1 MAATNADRVGKALAL
16 LATGLRPFVGRECEA
31 HWGSDWLKEVTAGDR
46 DRLVAEGRLDDIQV
60 QLRIMVSQWQHV
72 FRKVLSQADRSL
84 VGELIDIRNRWAHQ
98 EKFSSD
104 DAYRAVDSA
113 YRLLSSISAGEQA
126 EEADNL
132 KQDLLRQRYQ
142 KQARNTRRRSAT
154 TPIESN
160 PAGGLKPWREIV
172 TPHKDVASGSYQ
184 QAEFAADLH
193 QVWRGDAADEYGN
206 PEEFFRRTFL
216 TDGLRA
222 LLVDASKRLAG
233 FGGPPIVGLQTNFG
247 GGKTHSLISLFH
259 LAAAGP
265 AAKTLVGLDE
275 VVDQAVEGT
284 DVDAVPLAARAV
296 LVGTMLGPGEAE
308 VKDDG
313 TNVRTIWGEMA
324 WQLGGAEAFAHVA
337 EADAKGTNPGERLIE
352 LFRAYSPCLVLID
365 EWVAYARQLYGV
377 SDLPAGSFD
386 AQFTFAQA
394 LAEAAKSVPGTLVV
408 VSVPAS
414 DIEVG
419 GEAGKAALERLDNV
433 VGRME
438 SSWRPASAEEGFE
451 IVRRRLFEEMD
462 AESARE
468 RDAVVQSFADVYRR
482 DSAEFP
488 THARE
493 GDYERRMQAS
503 YPIHPE
509 LFDQLFTAWSELET
523 FQRTRGV
530 LRLMAAVIH
539 ELWER
544 GDRSLMILPASVP
557 LDAHAVTAE
566 LTRYLEDG
574 WPPVIESD
582 VDGPT
587 SRPLRLD
594 AENPGLAR
602 YSATRRVARTIYM
615 ASAPSQQAANRGI
628 DDRAIKL
635 GCVQPGESPA
645 TFGDA
650 LRRLSDVAT
659 YLYADNGRYWY
670 SRQPSVASTANDR
683 ASTYAAEDV
692 DEEIRRRLRAVRD
705 RAEFAGI
712 HGAPRDPGDVPD
724 EQVARLVLLG
734 PESDHQSKTDQ
745 SNGLAAAKLF
755 LDQRGGGPRQYRN
768 TLVFLAADHGRLE
781 DLCTGVRQWMAWR
794 SINVDAESLNLDA
807 GQSKQARTKETE
819 LDALVDARI
828 LETWQWLITPA
839 LPSDEP
845 TGEVRYE
852 TTRIG
857 GSEPLAA
864 RAAKKLRSEEG
875 LVTEYSGVRLR
886 LDLDRV
892 LWRDR
897 DHVRVDELRDA
908 YAKYLY
914 LPRLRDE
921 SVLHAAVRD
930 GAGKLTWETDTFAL
944 AEAFDEDTDEYR
956 GLVAGAQIDA
966 AIGASAVL
974 VNPDRAAPL
983 VAAQTGGAEDAGETG
998 EGGDRESEGSSEGSG
1013 TSQAT
1018 HFYGRIELDPVRFG
1032 RQLGQISDEV
1042 IAQLTRG
1049 DGVNMKLTFEIEAT
1063 SADGFTEGAR
1073 RAVGEN
1079 ASTLKFDEHRFEA
1092 D

>member
-1 MAATNADRVGKALAL
+1 MATTNAERVGQSLNL
-16 LATGLRPFVGRECEA
+16 LAAGLGPFVERECKA
-31 HWGSDWLKEVTAGDR
+31 HWGDNWFEEVTAGDR
-46 DRLVAEGRLDDIQV
+46 SLADGKLDDVQV

-72 FRKVLSQADRSL
+72 FRKVLSQVDRSL

-98 EKFSSD
+98 EPFSSD
-104 DAYRAVDSA
+104 DAYRAVDSSH
-113 YRLLSSISAGEQA
+113 RLLSSISAGGQV
-126 EEADNL
+126 EETDKL

-142 KQARNTRRRSAT
+142 KQARNTQRRGAT
-154 TPIESN
+154 TPIEGKPEGS
-160 PAGGLKPWREIV
+160 LKPWREIV
-172 TPHKDVASGSYQ
+172 TPHKDVASGAYQ

-193 QVWRGDAADEYGN
+193 QVWRGYAADEYGD

-233 FGGPPIVGLQTNFG
+233 VGGPPIVGLQTNFG

-259 LAAAGP
+259 LAGAGP
-265 AAKTLVGLDE
+265 EANALVGLDE
-275 VVDQAVEGT
+275 VVSEALADT
-284 DVDAVPLAARAV
+284 DVDSVPLASRAV
-296 LVGTMLGPGEAE
+296 LVGTMLGPGEAHL
-308 VKDDG
+308 KDDG
-313 TNVRTIWGEMA
+313 TEVRTIWGEMA
-324 WQLGGAEAFAHVA
+324 WQLGGADAFAHVA
-337 EADAKGTNPGERLIE
+337 EADAKGTNPGERLVD
-352 LFRAYSPCLVLID
+352 LFRAHAPCLVLID

-377 SDLPAGSFD
+377 NDLPAGSFD

-394 LAEAAKSVPGTLVV
+394 VAEAAKAVPGALIV

-419 GEAGKAALERLDNV
+419 GEAGKAALQRLDNV

-462 AESARE
+462 ADAARE
-468 RDAVVQSFADVYRR
+468 RDAVVQAFADLYRR
-482 DSAEFP
+482 EKAEFP
-488 THARE
+488 SHSHE
-493 GDYERRMQAS
+493 GEYERRMQAS

-530 LRLMAAVIH
+530 LRLMASVIH

-566 LTRYLEDG
+566 LTRYLDDG
-574 WPPVIESD
+574 WPPVLESD
-582 VDGPT
+582 VDGPN

-594 AENPGLAR
+594 GENPNLAR

-635 GCVQPGESPA
+635 GCVQPGEAPA
-645 TFGDA
+645 TFGDS

-683 ASTYAAEDV
+683 ASTYPAEDV
-692 DEEIRRRLRAVRD
+692 DEEIRGRLRAVRD
-705 RAEFAGI
+705 RSAFAGI

-724 EQVARLVLLG
+724 EQTARLVLLG
-734 PESDHQSKTDQ
+734 PESDHQSKTDE

-755 LDQRGGGPRQYRN
+755 LDERGTGPRQYRN
-768 TLVFLAADHGRLE
+768 TLVFLAADRGRLE
-781 DLCTGVRQWMAWR
+781 DLRTGVRQWMAWR
-794 SINVDAESLNLDA
+794 SINADAESLNLDA

-819 LDALVDARI
+819 LDELVDARI
-828 LETWQWLITPA
+828 LETWQWLIVPA
-839 LPSDEP
+839 VPSEDP

-852 TTRIG
+852 TTRVG
-857 GSEPLAA
+857 GTEPLAA
-864 RAAKKLRSEEG
+864 RAAKKLKSEEG

-886 LDLDRV
+886 LDLDRF
-892 LWRDR
+892 LWGDG
-897 DHVRVDELRDA
+897 DHVRIDDLRDA

-930 GAGKLTWETDTFAL
+930 GAGKITWASETFAL
-944 AEAFDEDTDEYR
+944 AEAHEEGADEYR
-956 GLVAGAQIDA
+956 GLVGGAQTDA
-966 AIGASAVL
+966 AIGATAV
-974 VNPDRAAPL
+974 VVKPERAQSLLAFQNGT
-983 VAAQTGGAEDAGETG
+983 AGDTGDESGNT
-998 EGGDRESEGSSEGSG
+998 EGGT
-1013 TSQAT
+1013 TSPADGGEASQPT
-1018 HFYGRIELDPVRFG
+1018 RFYGRIELDPVRFG

-1042 IAQLTRG
+1042 IAQLRRG
-1049 DGVNMKLTFEIEAT
+1049 DGVTMTLTFEIEA
-1063 SADGFTEGAR
+1063 SSPDGFDDAAR
-1073 RAVGEN
+1073 RAIGEN
-1079 ASTLKFDEHRFEA
+1079 ASTLKFDEHRFE
-1092 D
+1092 DD